1 MTMKRLIW
9 FTILLLIQLSSFAGE
24 LVINEVF
31 YDPGTTGLGCFVE
44 LYGKP
49 NLKLDG
55 YKLVGINGNGG
66 TEYNIIDLS
75 GYKVKPTGFFV
86 VAQNKSVPNADLIST
101 KADYQNGPDSIQLWD
116 KEGKIDA
123 VGYGNFSNAVF
134 AGEKEPTLDVSGYS
148 IGRRPDGFD
157 TNDNSVDFVGLAIPT
172 PGKPN
177 MPVIVG
183 VAKNGKLTQS
193 WAYIKSSW

>member
-1 MTMKRLIW
+1 MTMKRLI
-9 FTILLLIQLSSFAGE
+9 LLLIFLFIRLNSFAGE

-66 TEYNIIDLS
+66 AEYNIIDLS
-75 GYKVKPTGFFV
+75 SYKVKPNGFFV
-86 VAQNKSVPNADLIST
+86 VAQNKSVPNADLVNT
-101 KADYQNGPDSIQLWD
+101 RADYQNGPDSIQLHD

-123 VGYGNFSNAVF
+123 VGYGDFSNAVF
-134 AGEKEPTLDVSGYS
+134 AGEKEPTLDVIGYS

-157 TNDNSVDFVGLAIPT
+157 TNDNSLDFVGLAVPS
-172 PGKPN
+172 PGRPN
-177 MPVIVG
+177 MPAMAEVNR
-183 VAKNGKLTQS
+183 KGKLTQT
-193 WAYIKSSW
+193 WAYIKQN

>member
-1 MTMKRLIW
+1 MAMKRLILFPIFL
-9 FTILLLIQLSSFAGE
+9 FTQINSFAGD

-31 YDPGTTGLGCFVE
+31 YDPGSTGLGCFVE

-55 YKLVGINGNGG
+55 YRLVGINGNGG
-66 TEYNIIDLS
+66 AEYNIIDLS
-75 GYKVKPTGFFV
+75 GYKVRPTGFFV

-101 KADYQNGPDSIQLWD
+101 KADYQNGPDSIQLWNKD
-116 KEGKIDA
+116 GKIDA
-123 VGYGNFSNAVF
+123 VGYGDFSNAVF
-134 AGEKEPTLDVSGYS
+134 AGEKEPTLDVTGYS

-157 TNDNSVDFVGLAIPT
+157 TNNNSADLVGLAVPS

-177 MPVIVG
+177 MPVASEVN
-183 VAKNGKLTQS
+183 KNGKLAQT
-193 WAYIKSSW
+193 WAYTKRN